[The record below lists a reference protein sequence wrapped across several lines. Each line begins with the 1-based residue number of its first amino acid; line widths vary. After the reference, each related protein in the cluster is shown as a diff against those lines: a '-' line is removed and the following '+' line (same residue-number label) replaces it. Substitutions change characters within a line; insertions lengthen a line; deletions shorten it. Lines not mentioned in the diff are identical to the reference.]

1 MIGLAPVGLPGLAA
15 LATGGFAFFVALA
28 VARSRRRRE
37 SGGTRSSRSIAGI
50 VVQGFGI
57 ALVFAGPVNVR
68 LDPLGT
74 AALGEAAVVALLM
87 AASVGLFVWSSRV
100 MGRNWSLVARTRSD
114 HELVT
119 SGPFAYV
126 RHPIY
131 VAMAMTMLAASIALG
146 HERALLI
153 GVPLFAIGTWLRISE
168 EERLLRAMFG
178 ATYDAYAAGVSR
190 FVPGVF

>member
-1 MIGLAPVGLPGLAA
+1 MGLAPVGLPGLAA
-15 LATGGFAFFVALA
+15 LAAGGLAFFLALI
-28 VARSRRRRE
+28 VARSRRERE
-37 SGGTRSSRSIAGI
+37 SGGKRSSRSIAGI
-50 VVQGFGI
+50 VVQGLGM
-57 ALVFAGPVNVR
+57 ALVFIGPVSVR
-68 LDPLGT
+68 LDPLGAV
-74 AALGEAAVVALLM
+74 AAGEAAVVTLLM
-87 AASVGLFVWSSRV
+87 AASVTLFVWSSRT

-119 SGPFAYV
+119 TGPFAHV

-131 VAMAMTMLAASIALG
+131 VAMALTMLATSIALG

-178 ATYDAYAAGVSR
+178 DEYGAYAARVRR